1 MAFFLA
7 MHMWRVSSVYASG
20 SVGVFRQQKSGLRAV
35 AKGGKMRAV
44 IPALNAMAAI
54 SSHL

>member
-20 SVGVFRQQKSGLRAV
+20 SVGVFRQPKSGLRAV